1 MPKNYKP
8 IDLETI
14 NNKVYELYLQ
24 GESNYPNRWNAI
36 YKNQIRKVKNGTYD
50 FEKSIKLQRY
60 LIDDAW
66 KDQKKDNWE
75 GYEDGDGW
83 RNTTVADKNEA
94 ATILAEKFYDTIG
107 YEFKDEIKEESG
119 KKLKSS
125 AEVIKYY
132 QNKKKMKNMKKSSSN
147 KKFRQ

>member
-83 RNTTVADKNEA
+83 RNTTVKDK
-94 ATILAEKFYDTIG
+94 K
-107 YEFKDEIKEESG
+107 
-119 KKLKSS
+119 
-125 AEVIKYY
+125 
-132 QNKKKMKNMKKSSSN
+132 
-147 KKFRQ
+147 